1 MLGKVNY
8 VLSLET
14 EVHQS
19 TRYLTAI
26 FACVLKIARAAVLFP
41 LKFETSTEVP
51 IQVVH
56 SHMGQSGL
64 E

>member
-26 FACVLKIARAAVLFP
+26 FACVLKIARVAVLFP
-41 LKFETSTEVP
+41 LEIRDKYRGTK
-51 IQVVH
+51 IC
-56 SHMGQSGL
+56 GI
-64 E
+64 